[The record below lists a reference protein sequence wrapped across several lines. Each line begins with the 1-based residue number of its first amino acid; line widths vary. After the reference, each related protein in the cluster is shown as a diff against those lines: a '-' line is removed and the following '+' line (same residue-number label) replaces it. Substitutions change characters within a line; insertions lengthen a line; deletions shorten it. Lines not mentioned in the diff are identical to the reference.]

1 MHPKLKTLKIE
12 KLFGHKD
19 IELHFNDVTVLVG
32 KNGLGKTTLLKIL
45 HALLLRS
52 YSITLNDCF
61 SAELIFDDEFTI
73 SYRTN
78 GLSENVKHILNH
90 IFSISVDSE
99 RFLEFSEKVKLGVK
113 LSKKYGED
121 VPEELLSIDDNNE
134 NFKNLFS
141 GIPQT
146 EGKFSFSDNISNY
159 LDTIA
164 SVDFISTINMSA
176 NSQQFLTGSDG
187 RQGNLL
193 DWEIEKEISDIVKT
207 PKGKYTLAFIKEVN
221 RHFADS
227 GKKVQIKDGLKV
239 ITPDSK
245 TPLPVSK
252 LSSGERQLLY
262 IMAKVANTKN
272 SPAFLLM
279 DEPEISLHLNWQ
291 EKLLDSIKTLNPNC
305 QIVVVTHS
313 PAIIMDGYMDSYID
327 MENIVVESRNV

>member
-45 HALLLRS
+45 HALLLRES
-52 YSITLNDCF
+52 GVDIDNCK
-61 SAELIFDDEFTI
+61 SAELKFTDNEVIKFDNINTLMGADGNLT
-73 SYRTN
+73 YPD
-78 GLSENVKHILNH
+78 LV
-90 IFSISVDSE
+90 
-99 RFLEFSEKVKLGVK
+99 EFS
-113 LSKKYGED
+113 KKKEHFYKKM
-121 VPEELLSIDDNNE
+121 LA
-134 NFKNLFS
+134 
-141 GIPQT
+141 
-146 EGKFSFSDNISNY
+146 ISNDQLGRNKDEVSESLPY
-159 LDTIA
+159 FLKIFEQLTLPFECADSVANFLDEI
-164 SVDFISTINMSA
+164 VKVNFISTINMSA
-176 NSQQFLTGSDG
+176 NSQQILTGSDG

-207 PKGKYTLAFIKEVN
+207 PIGKYTLAFIKEVN

-245 TPLPVSK
+245 TPLPISK

>member
-45 HALLLRS
+45 HALLLRTS
-52 YSITLNDCF
+52 GTEIENCV
-61 SAELIFDDEFTI
+61 SAELIFSNEQAVKFDRYTVPKIDHGNTREGSENNINIITSKFIKSLLVERQYTADESRIFLKTAISGGKTYSLVYDIIRSMNPEFT
-73 SYRTN
+73 SSNDTSAFLD
-78 GLSENVKHILNH
+78 GSVK
-90 IFSISVDSE
+90 
-99 RFLEFSEKVKLGVK
+99 
-113 LSKKYGED
+113 
-121 VPEELLSIDDNNE
+121 
-134 NFKNLFS
+134 
-141 GIPQT
+141 
-146 EGKFSFSDNISNY
+146 
-159 LDTIA
+159 
-164 SVDFISTINMSA
+164 VDFISTINMSA
-176 NSQQFLTGSDG
+176 NSQQILTGSDG

-193 DWEIEKEISDIVKT
+193 DWEIEKEISNIVKT
-207 PKGKYTLAFIKEVN
+207 PKGKYTLAFIKELN

>member
-45 HALLLRS
+45 HALLLRQSCTEIESCIIATLTFSDDEVINFENRQLS
-52 YSITLNDCF
+52 YVDPEGVEKTIFGDVNNHLRETLNSNLVNDYFDASKQRIKLKNRAEVEKQPSLLSLIRNFFNAKF
-61 SAELIFDDEFTI
+61 S
-73 SYRTN
+73 
-78 GLSENVKHILNH
+78 LSEN
-90 IFSISVDSE
+90 
-99 RFLEFSEKVKLGVK
+99 
-113 LSKKYGED
+113 KKY
-121 VPEELLSIDDNNE
+121 
-134 NFKNLFS
+134 F
-141 GIPQT
+141 
-146 EGKFSFSDNISNY
+146 
-159 LDTIA
+159 LD
-164 SVDFISTINMSA
+164 SVVKVNFISTINMSA
-176 NSQQFLTGSDG
+176 NSQQILTGSDG

-227 GKKVQIKDGLKV
+227 GKKVQVKDGLKV

-313 PAIIMDGYMDSYID
+313 PAVIMDGYMDSYID

>member
-45 HALLLRS
+45 HALLLRQSCTEIESCIIATLTFSDDEVINFVNRQLS
-52 YSITLNDCF
+52 YVDPEGVEKTIFGDVNNHLRETLNSNLVNDHLDASKQRIKLKNRAEVEKQPSLLSLIRNFLNAKF
-61 SAELIFDDEFTI
+61 S
-73 SYRTN
+73 
-78 GLSENVKHILNH
+78 LSEN
-90 IFSISVDSE
+90 
-99 RFLEFSEKVKLGVK
+99 
-113 LSKKYGED
+113 KKY
-121 VPEELLSIDDNNE
+121 
-134 NFKNLFS
+134 F
-141 GIPQT
+141 
-146 EGKFSFSDNISNY
+146 
-159 LDTIA
+159 LD
-164 SVDFISTINMSA
+164 SVVKVNFISTINMSA
-176 NSQQFLTGSDG
+176 NSQQILTGSDG

-193 DWEIEKEISDIVKT
+193 DWEIEQEISDIVKT
-207 PKGKYTLAFIKEVN
+207 PKGKYTLAFIKELN

>member
-45 HALLLRS
+45 HALLLQENCLE
-52 YSITLNDCF
+52 IEGCLF
-61 SAELIFDDEFTI
+61 AELIFTDNHKISFKNKIPPKSLNRIFTAP
-73 SYRTN
+73 
-78 GLSENVKHILNH
+78 G
-90 IFSISVDSE
+90 
-99 RFLEFSEKVKLGVK
+99 GGK
-113 LSKKYGED
+113 LSKDASALLEALIIAEKKGSF
-121 VPEELLSIDDNNE
+121 EEV
-134 NFKNLFS
+134 
-141 GIPQT
+141 T
-146 EGKFSFSDNISNY
+146 DNIKKADQNKA
-159 LDTIA
+159 L
-164 SVDFISTINMSA
+164 SVLNELYSFIHDSFNSDPEILNFLKNSSKIDFISTINMSA
-176 NSQQFLTGSDG
+176 NSQQVLTGSDG

-193 DWEIEKEISDIVKT
+193 DWEIEKEITGLIKT
-207 PKGKYTLAFIKEVN
+207 SKGTHTLAFIKEVN

-227 GKKVQIKDGLKV
+227 DKEVQIEEGLKV

>member
-1 MHPKLKTLKIE
+1 MMNMHPKLKTLKIE

-45 HALLLRS
+45 HALLLRQSCTEIESCIIATLTFSDDEVINFVNRQLS
-52 YSITLNDCF
+52 YVDPEGVEKTIFGDVNNHLRETLNSNLVNDHLDASKQRIKLKNRAEVEKQPSLLSLIRNFLNAKF
-61 SAELIFDDEFTI
+61 S
-73 SYRTN
+73 
-78 GLSENVKHILNH
+78 LSEN
-90 IFSISVDSE
+90 
-99 RFLEFSEKVKLGVK
+99 
-113 LSKKYGED
+113 KKY
-121 VPEELLSIDDNNE
+121 
-134 NFKNLFS
+134 F
-141 GIPQT
+141 
-146 EGKFSFSDNISNY
+146 
-159 LDTIA
+159 LD
-164 SVDFISTINMSA
+164 SVVKVNFISTINMSA
-176 NSQQFLTGSDG
+176 NSQQILTGSDG

-193 DWEIEKEISDIVKT
+193 DWEIEQEISDIVKT
-207 PKGKYTLAFIKEVN
+207 PKGKYTLAFIKELN